1 MKDLPG
7 TFDALLDRLHP
18 EIRQAFED
26 AIERIVTTAKLRDIE
41 GLLERGDVEG
51 LLDALHLSP
60 DYFREVQDAVEQ
72 AFHAGGQYQASLS
85 ASLSSIPFNRRHWA
99 AEAWA
104 RENGSRLIVEIT
116 EGTRDGVR
124 QYITEGLQQGR
135 GTNDVAREIV
145 GQMNRAT
152 GKREGGIVGLTRQQA
167 SYVINARAEIEALD
181 ASYFQRA
188 ARDRRY
194 DRMIRKAIKDG
205 KPLAKADVDRIVQ
218 RYTDGLKIRRG
229 DVIARTETHSA
240 LNAGRYEAMR
250 QTAEDA
256 GMDVSRMNVKW
267 QAARDGR
274 TRDSHAALRG
284 KTAVYGE
291 AFVSPLT
298 SARMRFPGDRQFGAP
313 ASELIHC
320 RCTLSADWSDA

>member
-1 MKDLPG
+1 MRETPG
-7 TFDALLDRLHP
+7 AFDDLLDKLHP
-18 EIRQAFED
+18 EVRRAFED
-26 AIERIVTTAKLRDIE
+26 AIERIATTAKLRDIE
-41 GLLERGDVEG
+41 EMLDRGDIEG

-72 AFHAGGQYQASLS
+72 AFHAGGQYQVSLS

-104 RENGSRLIVEIT
+104 RENGSRLIVEIA
-116 EGTRDGVR
+116 EATREGVR
-124 QYITEGLQQGR
+124 QYIAEGLQQGR

-145 GQMNRAT
+145 GRMNRAT

-167 SYVINARAEIEALD
+167 SYVVNARAEIESLD

-188 ARDRRY
+188 ARDRRF

-205 KPLAKADVDRIVQ
+205 KPLAKADVDRIIRQ
-218 RYTDGLKIRRG
+218 YTSALQIHRG
-229 DVIARTETHSA
+229 DVIARTETHNA

-250 QTAEDA
+250 QTVEDA
-256 GMDVSRMNVKW
+256 GMDVSRMTVKW

-284 KTAVYGE
+284 KTVAYGE

-298 SARMRFPGDRQFGAP
+298 GARMRFPGDRAFSPP
-313 ASELIHC
+313 ASDVVNC

>member
-1 MKDLPG
+1 MKDTPG
-7 TFDALLDRLHP
+7 AFDALLDKLHP
-18 EIRQAFED
+18 NVRQAFED
-26 AIERIVTTAKLRDIE
+26 AIERIATTAKLRDIE
-41 GLLERGDVEG
+41 EMLDRGNIEG
-51 LLDALHLSP
+51 VLDALHLSP

-72 AFHAGGQYQASLS
+72 VFYTGAQYQVSLS

-104 RENGSRLIVEIT
+104 RENGLRLIVEIT
-116 EGTRDGVR
+116 EATREGVR
-124 QYITEGLQQGR
+124 QHITEGLQQGR

-145 GQMNRAT
+145 GRMNRAT

-167 SYVINARAEIEALD
+167 SYVVNARAEIGALD
-181 ASYFQRA
+181 ASYFQRT
-188 ARDRRY
+188 ARDRRF

-229 DVIARTETHSA
+229 DVIARTETHNA

-256 GMDVSRMNVKW
+256 GMDVSRMTVKW
-267 QAARDGR
+267 QATRDGR
-274 TRDSHAALRG
+274 TRDSHRSLGG
-284 KTAVYGE
+284 KTATYGE

-298 SARMRFPGDRQFGAP
+298 GARMRFPGDRQFGAP

-320 RCTLSADWSDA
+320 RCTLSASWE

>member
-1 MKDLPG
+1 MKGNPNA
-7 TFDALLDRLHP
+7 FDAILDRLHP
-18 EIRQAFED
+18 DVRRAFKG
-26 AIERIVTTAKLRDIE
+26 AIERITSTAKLRDVE
-41 GLLERGDVEG
+41 ELLNRGDVEG
-51 LLDALHLSP
+51 LLNALNLSP
-60 DYFREVQDAVEQ
+60 DYFREVQDAIEQ
-72 AFHAGGQYQASLS
+72 AFYLGGQYQAGLT
-85 ASLSSIPFNRRHWA
+85 ASLSSIPFNRRHWS

-104 RENGSRLIVEIT
+104 RENGSRLIVEIA
-116 EGTRDGVR
+116 EATREGVR
-124 QYITEGLQQGR
+124 QYIAEGLQQGR

-145 GQMNRAT
+145 GRMNRAT

-167 SYVINARAEIEALD
+167 SYVVNARAEIESLD

-188 ARDRRY
+188 ARDRRF

-205 KPLAKADVDRIVQ
+205 KPLAKADVDRIIRQ
-218 RYTDGLKIRRG
+218 YTSALQIHRG
-229 DVIARTETHSA
+229 DVIARTETHNA

-250 QTAEDA
+250 QTVEDA
-256 GMDVSRMNVKW
+256 GMDVSRMTVKW

-284 KTAVYGE
+284 KTVAYGE

-298 SARMRFPGDRQFGAP
+298 GARMRFPGDRAFSPP
-313 ASELIHC
+313 ASDVVNC